1 MAGNID
7 WAGGG
12 TRAKSILT
20 RCTASCAVAV
30 WREGEDLGLSLIH
43 GREPLR
49 LPPAERLGRCEQG
62 SFSEAATGAAAV
74 GAGRRTEC
82 EERGGSRGRATR
94 EAEGRRAG
102 GLHSGEGRSS
112 GVSVRHRRS
121 TDVSLPNAAV
131 WERGRAGVFSV
142 RLWETKLENLCY
154 CYSNP
159 FSTTEFPGTSG
170 KGKNTDMYEE

>member
-1 MAGNID
+1 MAENID

-30 WREGEDLGLSLIH
+30 RREGEDLGLSLIH
-43 GREPLR
+43 GRVPLR

-94 EAEGRRAG
+94 EAEGRQAG
-102 GLHSGEGRSS
+102 GLHRGEGRSS
-112 GVSVRHRRS
+112 GVSVIGVPRTFRFQMRQF
-121 TDVSLPNAAV
+121 
-131 WERGRAGVFSV
+131 GREGGLEFSV
-142 RLWETKLENLCY
+142 CIYGRL
-154 CYSNP
+154 S
-159 FSTTEFPGTSG
+159 
-170 KGKNTDMYEE
+170 